1 MAKELSVID
10 SLNAS
15 LLTRSR
21 HGLFLCA
28 VFALMSVAP
37 TVRSAELSDLVQDYR
52 SKRQGLSR
60 LTKPSRRTSIRSEIA
75 PILLKIGQLNT
86 LSAFK
91 FLEAELASAK
101 AELLPAVAS
110 GLLATMRD
118 GVVPLLIK
126 RAYAIGGR
134 AKIEILNSLSRAP
147 RDYRLHEDLILA
159 VFRSEKS
166 LLARRPL
173 IVILAK
179 IDTLASAKALLRGIR
194 AVKGNRRRQEDL
206 VVLNDETFQ
215 ALKVKHDPEVRS
227 WLAAAA
233 FDKAS
238 RAQTL
243 LLLRLVEAQVLVE
256 ARVRVIALLEDRDRE
271 VVEAACNA
279 VRRLGVGDEVGA
291 LIDALEN
298 VKSWDR
304 RFQIM
309 ALDTLASLNDT
320 EALEAVLRVARSDDV
335 DLRTLAL
342 GSLRHGNHDVRSLDT
357 LLVALRHSEFQV
369 RNAALTSLS
378 AYRDRK
384 VVGAL
389 VEFLGREKRRR
400 LRVEASR
407 LLARMTGQDFGLEL
421 QDWTNW
427 WEIVKDKFDVAANPE
442 SKTFVRRLKY
452 FGLEVSAEN
461 IAFVVDISGSMN
473 DGLYGIQDVP
483 DVGGGGRKIDVLKN
497 ELAGIIRKLPESARL
512 NIVPFNQ
519 IVMPWKARLQVL
531 KSGGRDRALSFVEK
545 LTAGGETNIYDAL
558 EFALKDRDVE
568 AVYLLSDGLP
578 TRGQFLVPEDVLS
591 NIQMTNR
598 IRGVRIHCIGFGMD
612 SHLLQAL
619 SRDSGGQYRLISQWK
634 TDSDAKSAPEPAS
647 PQPREAPNTE
657 SNS

>member
-1 MAKELSVID
+1 MANDFNVMD
-10 SLNAS
+10 SFNAS
-15 LLTRSR
+15 PLRRLRPGLVLVALL
-21 HGLFLCA
+21 
-28 VFALMSVAP
+28 ALMSIAP
-37 TVRSAELSDLVQDYR
+37 TIQSAELSELVQDYR
-52 SKRQGLSR
+52 SKRQGLSK
-60 LTKPSRRTSIRSEIA
+60 LTKSSKRTSIQSEIA
-75 PILLKIGQLNT
+75 PILLKIGEKKT

-110 GLLATMRD
+110 GLLATRRD
-118 GVVPLLIK
+118 GVVPLLLR
-126 RAYAIGGR
+126 RAYAIGGPT
-134 AKIEILNSLSRAP
+134 KIEILNNVSRAP
-147 RDYRLHEDLILA
+147 CNYRPDEGLVLR

-179 IDTLASAKALLRGIR
+179 IDSLASAKALLGGVRT
-194 AVKGNRRRQEDL
+194 VKGKRKRDEI
-206 VVLNDETFQ
+206 VAVLNDETFQ
-215 ALKVKHDPEVRS
+215 ALKVKHDPEARE
-227 WLAAAA
+227 WLAGEA
-233 FDKAS
+233 FDKAP

-243 LLLRLVEAQVLVE
+243 LLLRLAEAEVLVD
-256 ARVRVIALLEDRDRE
+256 ARVRVIALLKDRDRE
-271 VVEAACNA
+271 IAEAACNA
-279 VRRLGVGDEVGA
+279 LRRLGIGDEVGA

-320 EALEAVLRVARSDDV
+320 DALEAVLRVAHSGDV

-357 LLVALRHSEFQV
+357 LLAALRHSTLQV

-378 AYRDRK
+378 AYRNRE

-389 VEFLGREKRRR
+389 VEFLGREKIRR

-427 WEIVKDKFDVAANPE
+427 WEIVKDKFDVAAKPE
-442 SKTFVRRLKY
+442 SKTFVRRPQY

-473 DGLYGIQDVP
+473 DGLYGFRDVANG
-483 DVGGGGRKIDVLKN
+483 DSGGRKIEVLKS
-497 ELAGIIRKLPESARL
+497 ELVGIIRNLPESSRV
-512 NIVPFNQ
+512 NIVPFHQ
-519 IVMPWKARLQVL
+519 IVMPWRARLQPL
-531 KSGGRDRALSFVEK
+531 KSGGRDRAISFVEK
-545 LTAGGETNIYDAL
+545 LAADGETNIYDAL
-558 EFALKDRDVE
+558 EFALKDKDVE
-568 AVYLLSDGLP
+568 AVYLLSDGMP

-591 NIQMTNR
+591 NIQLTNR
-598 IRGVRIHCIGFGMD
+598 IRGVKIHCIGFGMD
-612 SHLLQAL
+612 SHLLKAL
-619 SRDSGGQYRLISQWK
+619 SRDSGGQYRMIGQRK
-634 TDSDAKSAPEPAS
+634 AGSDAKPAPEPSS
-647 PQPREAPNTE
+647 PQPKKASSAE